1 MYSRVKSGS
10 DEQGYTLIEVLIVIA
25 IMMLILAGIST
36 LLVEG
41 QRISAGQADFL
52 RMHQSARTAMDL
64 MSREILMAGYDPTN
78 PNYPFIRTPPILD
91 PSATTLRILADLNND
106 GDTGDADEN
115 VYYEWDAASN
125 EITRD
130 TGAGGVVIARNISA
144 CSFTYNQAATT
155 LSSGAGSGGTVLHVV
170 SAAGFQPGDSIYVAD
185 TVNAE
190 NTFISGILLNNI
202 TVSPPLVNSYAT
214 DSTVACLSEITLAIT
229 GRTEEEDPQTNTF
242 RDIDLSMSITIRNVD
257 I

>member
-1 MYSRVKSGS
+1 MRFKVKSAGG
-10 DEQGYTLIEVLIVIA
+10 DQGYSLLEIMVAVA

-41 QRISAGQADFL
+41 QRISAGQTDFL

-78 PNYPFIRTPPILD
+78 PIYPFIRTPPILD
-91 PSATTLRILADLNND
+91 PSANTLRILADLNND
-106 GDTGDADEN
+106 GDTSDADEN

-144 CSFTYNQAATT
+144 CSFTYNPAATT
-155 LSSGAGSGGTVLHVV
+155 LSSGAGSGGTVLAVV
-170 SAAGFQPGDSIYVAD
+170 SAAGFQAGDSIYVAD
-185 TVNAE
+185 ATNAE
-190 NTFISGILLNNI
+190 NTFISGIMLNNI

-214 DSTVACLSEITLAIT
+214 DSTVASVSEITLAIT
-229 GRTEEEDPQTNTF
+229 GRTEEEDPQTNAF
-242 RDIDLSMSITIRNVD
+242 RDIDLSMSITIRNSD